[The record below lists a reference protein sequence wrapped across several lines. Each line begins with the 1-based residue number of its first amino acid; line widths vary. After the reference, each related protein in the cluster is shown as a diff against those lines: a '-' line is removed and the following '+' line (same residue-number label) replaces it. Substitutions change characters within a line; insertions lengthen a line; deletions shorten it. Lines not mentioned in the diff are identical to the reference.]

1 MQPAL
6 APSPAQKAQAQRNQ
20 NIAARGIVV
29 NNAQKI
35 TQLLQSQTVTPS
47 ATPIVNFTPRNV
59 GLILG
64 FFIYVQGNMAAASG
78 TGTLTQM
85 GAMNMLTQVQFTDLQ
100 NYTRH
105 QTTGWHLGIINAVK
119 SRGPFGACATLT
131 TFPANFGNNFT
142 VQKAPATITTSTAIK
157 YLYYLPISYSDTDLR
172 GSIYA
177 AVVSAQMNLA
187 LTINPTPVTTGVLD
201 ATLCVYG
208 GATTVTTGGW
218 VSTVTIDVYQVY
230 YDQIPR
236 DQNNNPIVPGM
247 DLATVYELKNSSLTG
262 LTAAQDFQIPYSNYR
277 DYLSTT
283 IIYNNAGVLAAGTD
297 INYWALQAANYA
309 NLWNVKPY
317 IAAIWAN
324 AEIDDDMPLGT
335 YYFSSRAKPI
345 STAQYGNMNLV
356 INASSVTAGAVVLI
370 GYEDFAIQNQLLG
383 AAGIANS

>member
-1 MQPAL
+1 MQPA
-6 APSPAQKAQAQRNQ
+6 PAMTKEQIAQAQRNQ

-35 TQLLQSQTVTPS
+35 TQLLASQTVTPA

-64 FFIYVQGNMAAASG
+64 FFIYCTGNMAAASG
-78 TGTLTQM
+78 TGTRTQM
-85 GAMNMLTQVQFTDLQ
+85 GAMNFLTQIQFTDLQ

-105 QTTGWHLGIINAVK
+105 QTSGWHLGIINAVK
-119 SRGPFGACATLT
+119 SRGPFGGCATLT

-142 VQKAPATITTSTAIK
+142 VQSCATTVTTSSAVK
-157 YLYYLPISYSDTDLR
+157 YLYYLPIAYSDTDLR
-172 GSIYA
+172 GTIYA
-177 AVVSAQMNLA
+177 AIVSAQMNLA
-187 LTINPTPVTTGVLD
+187 LTLNPTPVVTG
-201 ATLCVYG
+201 ATDGTLAVFS

-236 DQNNNPIVPGM
+236 DKQNNPIIPGM
-247 DLATVYELKNSSLTG
+247 DLATVYELKNTTLTG
-262 LTAAQDFQIPYSNYR
+262 LVPASDFQIPYSNYR

-283 IIYNNAGVLAAGTD
+283 VIYDNAGVLSAGTD

-324 AEIDDDMPLGT
+324 AELDDDMPLGT

-345 STAQYGNMNLV
+345 STSQYGNMNLV
-356 INASSVTAGAVVLI
+356 INPITVGANSALYI
-370 GYEDFAIQNQLLG
+370 GFEDMAIQNQLLG
-383 AAGIANS
+383 AAGLANS